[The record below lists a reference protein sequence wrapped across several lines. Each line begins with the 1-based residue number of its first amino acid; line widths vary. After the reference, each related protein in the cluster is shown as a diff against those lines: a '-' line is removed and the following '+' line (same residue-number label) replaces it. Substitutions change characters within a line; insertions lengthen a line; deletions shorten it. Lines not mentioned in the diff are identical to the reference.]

1 MLKSKYK
8 KEKQALIQSLLNRGS
23 CTIMLSLN
31 LKGTSKV
38 KDHFIYECVYLDQG
52 EEKEIFVIAEDMC
65 RAVDKIRPLINQ
77 NISANQAQ
85 FIVGSEKALLSR
97 LKNN

>member
-8 KEKQALIQSLLNRGS
+8 KEKESLIKSLLNRGD
-23 CTIMLSLN
+23 CTMMLSII

-38 KDHFIYECVYLDQG
+38 KDHFIYQCVYLDQG
-52 EEKEIFVIAEDMC
+52 EEKEIFVIEKDMC
-65 RAVDKIRPLINQ
+65 KAVDKIRPLINQ
-77 NISANQAQ
+77 NISENKAQ
-85 FIVGSEKALLSR
+85 FIVGSEEVLLSR

>member
-1 MLKSKYK
+1 MLRSKYK
-8 KEKQALIQSLLNRGS
+8 KEKENLIKGLLNRGS
-23 CTIMLSLN
+23 CTIMLSIN

-52 EEKEIFVIAEDMC
+52 KEKEISVIAEDMC
-65 RAVDKIRPLINQ
+65 RAVDKIKPLINQ
-77 NISANQAQ
+77 NISENRAQ
-85 FIVGSEKALLSR
+85 FIVGSEDVLLSR

>member
-1 MLKSKYK
+1 MLRSKYK
-8 KEKQALIQSLLNRGS
+8 KEKEILIKGLLNRGS
-23 CTIMLSLN
+23 CTMMLSIN

-52 EEKEIFVIAEDMC
+52 EEKEISVIAEDMC
-65 RAVDKIRPLINQ
+65 KAVDKIRPLINQ
-77 NISANQAQ
+77 NISENKAQ
-85 FIVGSEKALLSR
+85 FMVGSEEVLLSR

>member
-1 MLKSKYK
+1 MLRNKYK
-8 KEKQALIQSLLNRGS
+8 KEKEILIKGLLNRGS
-23 CTIMLSLN
+23 CTIMLSIN

-52 EEKEIFVIAEDMC
+52 EEKEISVIAEDMC

-77 NISANQAQ
+77 NISENKAQ
-85 FIVGSEKALLSR
+85 FMVGSEEVLLSR
-97 LKNN
+97 LKSN

>member
-8 KEKQALIQSLLNRGS
+8 KEKEALIQSLLNKGS
-23 CTIMLSLN
+23 CTIMLSIN

-52 EEKEIFVIAEDMC
+52 KEKELFVIAEDMC
-65 RAVDKIRPLINQ
+65 RAVEKIKLLVNKD
-77 NISANQAQ
+77 ISDSQAQ
-85 FIVGSEKALLSR
+85 FIVGSEDVVLSR